1 MQFVVGRSREKLVAF
16 QSFTNTTTQLNDV
29 AQSDIILI
37 AVSDDSIAQVAAEIP
52 ETTALIV
59 HTSGS
64 TGLEVLEPRERIGV
78 FYPLQTFSKNKEL
91 NYKKIPFL
99 IEAKLE
105 SDLKLLST
113 LPRALQAEHF
123 SMNSKER
130 AAYHLAAVFS
140 NNFTNHILTEAE
152 TLCEQH
158 RISFKLLKPLL
169 KETIE
174 KAFEKGPEN
183 SQTGPAKRNDSKT
196 IEKQLAALQTT
207 EQKELYTTLTK
218 AIQKHYER

>member
-1 MQFVVGRSREKLVAF
+1 MVTVSIIGTGNVAFHLAKAFSKAQMIHMQFVAGRSREKLVAF
-16 QSFTNTTTQLNDV
+16 QSFASTTTQFNAL

-52 ETTALIV
+52 ETNALIV

-64 TGLEVLEPRERIGV
+64 TSLEVLEPRERIGV

-99 IEAKLE
+99 TE
-105 SDLKLLST
+105 S
-113 LPRALQAEHF
+113 
-123 SMNSKER
+123 
-130 AAYHLAAVFS
+130 
-140 NNFTNHILTEAE
+140 E

-158 RISFKLLKPLL
+158 QISFQLLKPLL
-169 KETIE
+169 EETIE

-207 EQKELYTTLTK
+207 KQKDLYTTLTK